1 MTGGE
6 DETKLLS
13 FLQRLLE
20 QPESPFHRR
29 FDALT
34 IDQTAV
40 ALCRKCQATIRAR
53 EHDASRPSI
62 WNTSTQRWHSV
73 LRQHLATHTAIS

>member
-1 MTGGE
+1 M
-6 DETKLLS
+6 LLS

-29 FDALT
+29 FDAVT
-34 IDQTAV
+34 IDRAAV
-40 ALCRKCQATIRAR
+40 ALCRNCQATIRAR
-53 EHDASRPSI
+53 EHDAAQPFI

-73 LRQHLATHTAIS
+73 LRQHLATHSATS